1 MTRVKICGTVHDADR
16 DVAVAADADAVGVI
30 SEVGVDTPRAVDRS
44 TARDL
49 LAGVPPL
56 TTGVLVT
63 MPSSVQ
69 SAVRLVEFVAPDAVQ
84 IHSTLDPGAIAV
96 LNRRVDCRVLAATG
110 ADDPDL
116 GAYASAADGLIVDA
130 VDADGAGGTGDTLD
144 WARTADLIGDLDA
157 PVILAGG
164 LTPANV
170 GEAIRTVAPDG
181 VDVATGVERADPA
194 DDEQPGRKSPR
205 AVRQFVANAK
215 RAGREVPA

>member
-30 SEVGVDTPRAVDRS
+30 SGVSVDTPRAVYRS

-49 LAGVPPL
+49 VAGVPPL
-56 TTGVLVT
+56 TTSVLVT

-69 SAVRLVEFVAPDAVQ
+69 KAVRLVEYVSPDAVQ
-84 IHSTLDPGAIAV
+84 IHSTLDPGAIEV
-96 LNRRVDCRVLAATG
+96 LGRRVDCRVLAAIS

-116 GAYASAADGLIVDA
+116 AAYAAAADALLVDA
-130 VDADGAGGTGDTLD
+130 VDADGAGGTGETLD
-144 WARTADLIGDLDA
+144 WERTADLVADVETPI
-157 PVILAGG
+157 ILAGG

-170 GEAIRTVAPDG
+170 GDAIRTVEPDG
-181 VDVATGVERADPA
+181 VDVATGVERSTPA
-194 DDEQPGRKSPR
+194 EDGQPGRKSPR